1 MSDFPGN
8 YDTLDC
14 FAFRAAVEAV
24 IGLTLQDKQV
34 NQETVQACLATAVD
48 PQIPSR
54 QIQGRAMYFAE
65 RIFSGP
71 LRPDGSV
78 G

>member
-1 MSDFPGN
+1 MTNFPGN

-34 NQETVQACLATAVD
+34 NQETVQAWLAAVD
-48 PQIPSR
+48 PQMPSR

-65 RIFSGP
+65 RMFGGP
-71 LRPDGSV
+71 FPPGGPV